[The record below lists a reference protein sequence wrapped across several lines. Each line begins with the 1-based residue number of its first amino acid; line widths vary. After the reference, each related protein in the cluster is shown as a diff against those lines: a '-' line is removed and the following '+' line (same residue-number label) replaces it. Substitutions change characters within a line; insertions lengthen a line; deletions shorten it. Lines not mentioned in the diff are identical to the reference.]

1 MSLRPRRASIEP
13 LRFPRVSGDEPWWG
27 VADVFKTQFS
37 PRERG

>member
-1 MSLRPRRASIEP
+1 MSPHSARPSGLERY
-13 LRFPRVSGDEPWWG
+13 FPRVSGDEPWWG